1 MYAVSTEFDRGIN
14 ETVAHGHTSTKF
26 MLVLETIFLNSRFCL
41 FLFTFTQI
49 NSSMSLEVV
58 HDFCQQFKTIPSMK
72 LEENKEEYTTEKKN
86 EEEKESDHS

>member
-1 MYAVSTEFDRGIN
+1 
-14 ETVAHGHTSTKF
+14 
-26 MLVLETIFLNSRFCL
+26 
-41 FLFTFTQI
+41 
-49 NSSMSLEVV
+49 MSLEVV